1 MCPPTGLFMPCIHS
15 IGLLWIVRQTAGS
28 NWVGN
33 AWPQLANVP
42 LFVSAK
48 VTLWKNCIP
57 REKRNHG
64 HLLPFQLNFRTAL
77 ETSFFYK
84 WNCCLYRCKVTFY
97 SNVFHSLHC
106 WSQDLSYNNQQA
118 NKERK
123 KILYFVQKF
132 FCCDP
137 IIAPDWYRITRY
149 WFCEFK

>member
-1 MCPPTGLFMPCIHS
+1 MLVYDCWKLKELDCFVFMCPPTGLFMPRIHS

-48 VTLWKNCIP
+48 VTLRKNCIP

-77 ETSFFYK
+77 ETSFFI
-84 WNCCLYRCKVTFY
+84 NETVVCIGAR
-97 SNVFHSLHC
+97 
-106 WSQDLSYNNQQA
+106 
-118 NKERK
+118 
-123 KILYFVQKF
+123 
-132 FCCDP
+132 
-137 IIAPDWYRITRY
+137 
-149 WFCEFK
+149 